1 MKKFIK
7 STIAHPFFSSSIV
20 MLVGTNSINAIN
32 YLYHVIMGRVLGPA
46 DYGELASFFSLISLL
61 SVIPLSFGTVII
73 KFVAASKNDQ
83 EVTGYLKWFMKPV
96 LITALVLGIGTAIS
110 SFFLAEYLNTPHI
123 WGIILI
129 AISFLF
135 SLPAY
140 LFRSILQGLIKFH
153 LVVISLISETA
164 IKLLAG
170 VLLVLFGWG
179 VMGAMTGLL
188 LSIITG
194 WVISYFFLRSYLNIN
209 RTEKIDKKGVL
220 KFTFPVLIQTLAMTS
235 LMSADLILVKHYFPS
250 FEAGIYAAV
259 ATLGKIILFASAP
272 VATVM
277 FPLVTQKYARQEGYI
292 SMFILSIVATLLVV
306 SGVIGIYFL
315 FPKFIMGLLYGDRYL
330 SGISLLVPYAFFTGL
345 LSVASLYINLFL
357 STNHTKVVAIP
368 FIAAL
373 VQLGGI
379 SFLHSSIH
387 EVVWVSVA
395 VATLLFIAL
404 SVYFLR
410 VAIPNGHKIIKK

>member
-32 YLYHVIMGRVLGPA
+32 YLYRVIMGRVLGPA

-170 VLLVLFGWG
+170 VLLVLFG
-179 VMGAMTGLL
+179 
-188 LSIITG
+188 
-194 WVISYFFLRSYLNIN
+194 
-209 RTEKIDKKGVL
+209 
-220 KFTFPVLIQTLAMTS
+220 
-235 LMSADLILVKHYFPS
+235 
-250 FEAGIYAAV
+250 
-259 ATLGKIILFASAP
+259 
-272 VATVM
+272 
-277 FPLVTQKYARQEGYI
+277 
-292 SMFILSIVATLLVV
+292 
-306 SGVIGIYFL
+306 
-315 FPKFIMGLLYGDRYL
+315 
-330 SGISLLVPYAFFTGL
+330 
-345 LSVASLYINLFL
+345 
-357 STNHTKVVAIP
+357 
-368 FIAAL
+368 
-373 VQLGGI
+373 
-379 SFLHSSIH
+379 
-387 EVVWVSVA
+387 
-395 VATLLFIAL
+395 
-404 SVYFLR
+404 
-410 VAIPNGHKIIKK
+410 